1 MIRLLVFEPL
11 KNICPTKS
19 TNDLRMNSK
28 KLSWVLHF
36 IYLHQQF
43 IVPIK
48 YPWWTEIGSINW
60 KLGIAFQMWEKSG
73 SVNYFERYQ
82 YNNSC
87 VHSFLKQVVILK
99 WSWCWLFPV
108 KKLIFCPS
116 RCLLPVAGAP
126 QTAVLVYWLFRVHTC
141 C

>member
-1 MIRLLVFEPL
+1 MCIKRIDEPFL
-11 KNICPTKS
+11 DIS
-19 TNDLRMNSK
+19 FIRMNRK
-28 KLSWVLHF
+28 KDKN
-36 IYLHQQF
+36 LHQLY
-43 IVPIK
+43 VHCTTLIK

-60 KLGIAFQMWEKSG
+60 KLGIDFQMWEKSG

-116 RCLLPVAGAP
+116 CLLPVAGAP

-141 C
+141 Y